1 MTAPDNAPDNAPG
14 NAADPVPDLIVLPI
28 PTHSPNTHN
37 TSPTSVEEGATT
49 HDSPVETAHAVLEH
63 TLHTLQT
70 YLTDDR
76 LADTRLLL
84 LTHQAV
90 AVNNNDPIDLTTA
103 PLWGLIRTAQTEH
116 PGRIHLIDHDT
127 HPNSLTTLPQAT
139 ATAHHHNE
147 PHTALRTG
155 THLTPRLTPHTPQPT
170 EPAQPHT
177 WDPNGTVLITGG
189 LTGIGALLAHHL
201 ATHHHIRH
209 LHLAGRR
216 GHNTPG
222 ADQLLTDLTTAGAHV
237 TITATDITDPHAV
250 HTLINSIPH
259 DHPLTAV
266 IHAAGITHDTPLAT
280 LTPHHL
286 HPVLAPKIDGAYHL
300 HHHTRH
306 HNLAAFILFSSISG
320 LLGGAAQANYAA
332 ANTFHD
338 ALAHHRHTTGLPA
351 TSLAWGLWAHTSTL
365 TTNL

>member
-1 MTAPDNAPDNAPG
+1 LTDAISATDNATD

-28 PTHSPNTHN
+28 PTHPGHGPDDGN
-37 TSPTSVEEGATT
+37 PVGA
-49 HDSPVETAHAVLEH
+49 AHVVLEH

-70 YLTDDR
+70 YLADDR
-76 LADTRLLL
+76 LADTRLLV
-84 LTHQAV
+84 LTHQAA
-90 AVNNNDPIDLTTA
+90 AVNSDEPIDLATA
-103 PLWGLIRTAQTEH
+103 PIWGLIRTAQTEH
-116 PGRIHLIDHDT
+116 PGRIHLIDHDN
-127 HPNSLTTLPQAT
+127 HPHSLTALPQAA

-155 THLTPRLTPHTPQPT
+155 TQLTPRLTPHTHLNA
-170 EPAQPHT
+170 EPRT

-189 LTGIGALLAHHL
+189 LSGIGALLAHHL

-209 LHLAGRR
+209 LHLIGRR
-216 GHNTPG
+216 GHHTPG
-222 ADQLLTDLTTAGAHV
+222 ADTLIHDLTQTGAQVTVTAA
-237 TITATDITDPHAV
+237 DITDPDAV
-250 HTLINSIPH
+250 HTLIRSIPD

-266 IHAAGITHDTPLAT
+266 IHAAGITHDTPLTT
-280 LTPHHL
+280 LTPDHL

-320 LLGGAAQANYAA
+320 ILGGAAQANYAA

-338 ALAHHRHTTGLPA
+338 ALAHHRHTQRLPA
-351 TSLAWGLWAHTSTL
+351 TSLAWGL
-365 TTNL
+365 

>member
-1 MTAPDNAPDNAPG
+1 
-14 NAADPVPDLIVLPI
+14 
-28 PTHSPNTHN
+28 
-37 TSPTSVEEGATT
+37 
-49 HDSPVETAHAVLEH
+49 SPVGAAHVVLEH

-70 YLTDDR
+70 YLADDR
-76 LADTRLLL
+76 LADTRLLV
-84 LTHQAV
+84 LTHQAI
-90 AVNNNDPIDLTTA
+90 ATTHDDPINLATA
-103 PLWGLIRTAQTEH
+103 PIWGLIRTAQTEH
-116 PGRIHLIDHDT
+116 PGRIHLIDHD
-127 HPNSLTTLPQAT
+127 NQSLTALPQAA
-139 ATAHHHNE
+139 ATAHHHDE

-155 THLTPRLTPHTPQPT
+155 TQLTPRLTAHTPQPT
-170 EPAQPHT
+170 HPQT

-209 LHLAGRR
+209 LHLIGRR
-216 GHNTPG
+216 GHHTPG
-222 ADQLLTDLTTAGAHV
+222 TDQLLAELTAAGAHV
-237 TITATDITDPHAV
+237 TVTAADITDPHTV
-250 HTLINSIPH
+250 HTLIRSIPPE
-259 DHPLTAV
+259 HPLTAV
-266 IHAAGITHDTPLAT
+266 IHAAGITHDTPLTA
-280 LTPHHL
+280 LTPDHL

-338 ALAHHRHTTGLPA
+338 ALAHHRHTQGLPA